1 MSSVYDKAVHN
12 TFVDSLRSVFLVD
25 DAFPNFGDM
34 FKSGR
39 TLKRFKEKERAASL
53 YGEFRKRHLPCDI
66 ENTFRKGDIK
76 MVERMRKCDLIVL
89 DFHLDSDDLDNTKSI
104 EILRRLSQS
113 RHFNTVVVYTKADS
127 LTDVW
132 LDIAA
137 NLRSD
142 LRFEGFLEGHAVE
155 FDWWQAA
162 DVSNFTVP
170 TDTAMAEFMT
180 GGLVGV
186 SRAARTEI
194 IKDLSIKVDGPDRSV
209 LAEAW
214 LRFNVSKRQHA
225 PITDWSEADSTTPR
239 VLEGR
244 FAKDGPHWIQCRG
257 CFIAIVKKTNTDEV
271 RHLMSGLDAALL
283 DWKPNFLQI
292 LVSEIQNNLEL
303 ESFAADPRLFSDVD
317 RQIGLS
323 HYLLS
328 ELEEDGDQT
337 AAVESVVD
345 RMVETLRHRI
355 SGDKKLRDFAGRVL
369 SDIRTELGATIQSAN
384 TMANAGALAHATVKF
399 DAERVIF
406 LLNSFFSTEHF
417 SKSRITTGTVFRDA
431 SNYWMVTSPAC
442 DLTAR
447 RTGTAE
453 TWANGLHPVKAMLAV
468 KLQLVEV
475 SKSLKDATQGKHA
488 FVVKDNEFFPLR
500 IFDEQT
506 SQPAPEMFFAL
517 EAGRTRFA
525 PGKMATF
532 KAIRVSRT
540 DPKKFPKLAGQCE
553 FSVVGQLRA
562 NYASRVLQLTGAH
575 FARIGIDYFKGA

>member
-1 MSSVYDKAVHN
+1 MSSVYEKTVHK

-34 FKSGR
+34 FKSER
-39 TLKRFKEKERAASL
+39 TLNRFKEKERAAAL

-89 DFHLDSDDLDNTKSI
+89 DFHLDPDDRDNTKSI
-104 EILRRLSQS
+104 EILRRLSAS
-113 RHFNTVVVYTKADS
+113 RHFNTVVVYTKAES

-142 LRFEGFLEGHAVE
+142 LRFGGFLDGHAAE
-155 FDWWQAA
+155 SDWWQAA
-162 DVSNFTVP
+162 DVAHLTVP
-170 TDTAMAEFMT
+170 TDAAMAGFMT
-180 GGLVGV
+180 SGLVGV
-186 SRAARTEI
+186 SREARTEI
-194 IKDLSIKVDGPDRSV
+194 IKDLAIKGHGIDRSV

-225 PITDWSEADSTTPR
+225 PIEGTETDSTDPQ
-239 VLEGR
+239 VLQGR
-244 FAKDGPHWIQCRG
+244 FAKDGPHWLQCRG
-257 CFIAIVKKTNTDEV
+257 CFIAIVRKTDADEV

-303 ESFAADPRLFSDVD
+303 ESFAADPRLFSDVE

-328 ELEEDGDQT
+328 ELAEDGDQT

-355 SGDKKLRDFAGRVL
+355 SGDKKLRDFAGKVL
-369 SDIRTELGATIQSAN
+369 SDIRTDLGASIKSN
-384 TMANAGALAHATVKF
+384 RTMDNASALAHAKVEF
-399 DAERVIF
+399 DSERVMF
-406 LLNSFFSTEHF
+406 LLNSFLSTEHF
-417 SKSRITTGTVFRDA
+417 SKSRITTGTVFREGSD
-431 SNYWMVTSPAC
+431 YWMVTSPAC

-447 RTGTAE
+447 KTGPAE
-453 TWANGLHPVKAMLAV
+453 TWSNGLHPVKAILAI
-468 KLQLVEV
+468 KLQLVDV
-475 SKSLKDATQGKHA
+475 PKSLKDATQGKHA
-488 FVVKDNEFFPLR
+488 FLVKDKEFFPLR
-500 IFDEQT
+500 MFDEQT

-517 EAGRTRFA
+517 DAGKTRFA

-532 KAIRVSRT
+532 RAIRVSRM
-540 DPKKFPKLAGQCE
+540 DPKKFPKLASTRE
-553 FSVVGQLRA
+553 FSIVGQLRA
-562 NYASRVLQLTGAH
+562 NYASRVLQMTGAH
-575 FARIGIDYFKGA
+575 FARIGIDFFKGA